1 MAQDKEK
8 TVANSAAD
16 WTTALKL
23 SKKAQE
29 KFEERGDKI
38 VKRYRDDRGMENGEV
53 RYNILWSN
61 IRTLLPAV
69 YGKKPKAQAERR
81 HKDKDPVARAAAEI
95 LERCLQYEIDH
106 YSDYDSGIKN
116 AILDRLLC
124 GRGAV
129 WVRFE
134 SDETQITDDVEIED
148 DQVGE
153 TGTYEEKECSPT
165 DYVFWKDF
173 RHSPAR
179 TWEEVTWVAR
189 RVYMAI
195 DEGVERFGET
205 FKTVELTH
213 VPIGIDKDDKSQEHL
228 KKGIVWEIWDKATKK
243 AYWVAEGHPTILD
256 EKDDPLELDEFF
268 PCPKPLFATLTTD
281 DLIPVADYIM
291 YQDQAK
297 ELDQITDRIGQ
308 LVDACKVVG
317 VYDASSTTLSN
328 MLEGSNNRMIAVS
341 TWAMFAEKGGIKG
354 AVDFFPLD
362 LVTSTLQALYVARE
376 QVKQTIY
383 EVTGLSDI
391 IRGASIASET
401 ATAQNIK
408 SQYASLRLK
417 EMQNDVARFAS
428 DLLRIKAQII
438 CSLYSDNTII
448 AMSGIANTLDGQN
461 QQGVMQALQLL
472 KTDSLRNYSVEV
484 ASDSLVEIDEQGE
497 KQSRMEFLQAA
508 GGFIKEAVNVPKEL
522 MPLMGEMLMFGVRGF
537 KAGRTIE
544 GAFDEAMQALQA
556 PKPPQESPEAA
567 QQQADAQSK
576 QAELQ
581 LKGQVEQGKAALEQ
595 QKAQFTSQLEQAKLQ
610 LEQAK
615 QQAESDKT
623 AQQLKLDR
631 YKAELDSQTKL
642 TIAEM
647 QAQTSIK
654 TSAMGAGNESTEFND
669 DGTSKPSSGVS
680 SLVESM
686 NNNMAALMQANM
698 QSMAD
703 MQTKHADLV
712 AAITRPKVGTLSNG
726 KQIRIE

>member
-23 SKKAQE
+23 AKKAQE

-38 VKRYRDDRGMENGEV
+38 VKRYRDDRGMKNGDV

-124 GRGAV
+124 GRGVV

-134 SDETQITDDVEIED
+134 SDETQITDDVEVED

-153 TGTYEEKECSPT
+153 TGTYKEKECSPT

-195 DEGVERFGET
+195 DEGVERFGDT

-317 VYDASSTTLSN
+317 VYDASSTTLAN

-362 LVTSTLQALYVARE
+362 MVTSTLQALYVARE

-391 IRGASIASET
+391 IRGASVASET

-472 KTDSLRNYSVEV
+472 KSDSLRNYSVEV

-522 MPLMGEMLMFGVRGF
+522 IPLMGEMLMFGVRGF

-544 GAFDEAMQALQA
+544 GAFDKAMQALQA
-556 PKPPQESPEAA
+556 PKLPVQDPA
-567 QQQADAQSK
+567 
-576 QAELQ
+576 QAE
-581 LKGQVEQGKAALEQ
+581 E
-595 QKAQFTSQLEQAKLQ
+595 QKAKDDAMN
-610 LEQAK
+610 
-615 QQAESDKT
+615 QQMTEVVG
-623 AQQLKLDR
+623 
-631 YKAELDSQTKL
+631 ELDSTKQSLQGLQEQNTKMMAKTELDRIEIARLKAEASDANNKFELEKLGMKVDAKIEDL
-642 TIAEM
+642 TEVSRV
-647 QAQTSIK
+647 TDEKIK
-654 TSAMGAGNESTEFND
+654 SSEGLITE
-669 DGTSKPSSGVS
+669 TEEKQSEIPM
-680 SLVESM
+680 LVESM
-686 NNNMAALMQANM
+686 NANMAALMQANM

-703 MQTKHADLV
+703 MQNKHADLV